1 VNEFS
6 YIDIFATKGL
16 EYLLVLGFFLL
27 LAAFWWLLSV
37 PKKEIRKAQAEREEL
52 RRLLDVQRE
61 RMEAEIADLRERR
74 DSMQNTLLARIQL
87 LEEKALA
94 IWNDTHAGASAP
106 NDLLKLLDWVFA
118 ERDELAEDK
127 RRLDYLTDLAQG
139 QTSLYRKP
147 GPDGSTVVDASG
159 RGLGE
164 GATLREAIDA
174 ARSDQPIVP

>member
-1 VNEFS
+1 MNEFS

-61 RMEAEIADLRERR
+61 RMETEIAELRDRR

-87 LEEKALA
+87 LEERALA
-94 IWNDTHAGASAP
+94 IWNDSHAGASAP

-118 ERDELAEDK
+118 ERDELVEDK
-127 RRLDYLTDLAQG
+127 RRLDYLTDLSQG
-139 QTSLYRKP
+139 QTHLHCRSES
-147 GPDGSTVVDASG
+147 DGSVIVDASG
-159 RGLGE
+159 KSSGE

-174 ARSDQPIVP
+174 ARAGESPAP